1 MNYQYEQATSSQLNE
16 FTDDEIREQLELLG
30 FKNVSKDKFNQFKND
45 LEKLIAQEVSI
56 NNSNTSYSEYYQAK
70 MTTSIAEDRT
80 SPVHVLNHRHQHSHQ
95 EYPNDKFYKNKK
107 VTFPDDSHLIDGRY
121 DENKEEAYDS
131 DQSFASIVTTSS
143 VVDNKV
149 LKRKVIR

>member
-1 MNYQYEQATSSQLNE
+1 MSNLNE

-30 FKNVSKDKFNQFKND
+30 FKNVSKDKFNQFKSD

-56 NNSNTSYSEYYQAK
+56 NSNTSYSEYYQNKKNNDNDDLLKTRSNRAR
-70 MTTSIAEDRT
+70 SI
-80 SPVHVLNHRHQHSHQ
+80 SPVQVLNNQ
-95 EYPNDKFYKNKK
+95 EYSSDKFYKNKK
-107 VTFPDDSHLIDGRY
+107 VTFPDESQLIDGRY
-121 DENKEEAYDS
+121 EEKNEEDAES

-143 VVDNKV
+143 IVDNKV